1 MEDVI
6 YQTCLI
12 ANKNA
17 ELRGLEADR
26 KLDIS
31 LAAVNAAFQ
40 DSKYPQ
46 PNVPIIKKNNETPRR
61 IILTKDKSN

>member
-61 IILTKDKSN
+61 IILTKD